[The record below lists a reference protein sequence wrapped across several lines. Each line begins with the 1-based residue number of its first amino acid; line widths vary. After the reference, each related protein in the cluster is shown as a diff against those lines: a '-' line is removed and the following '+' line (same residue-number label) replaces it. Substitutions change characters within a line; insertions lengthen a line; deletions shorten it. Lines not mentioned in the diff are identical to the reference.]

1 MRHRQ
6 FLDDGF
12 ALFPDVLADVE
23 CDRLSAALP
32 SSGDPGSRDLLPQR
46 WCVALAAR
54 IRAHAGIASLI
65 PTNHV
70 AVQCTY
76 FEKSRATNWLVP
88 VHQDLSIPVAERIE
102 HPALS
107 GWSDKEQGLYVQ
119 PPEDLLR
126 ELVAVRLHLD
136 DCDVQDGPLRVIPGS
151 HARGRIGADAAA
163 DVRAA
168 SREVVCTARRG
179 AVMAMRPL
187 LLHASS
193 RSTGTGARRIL
204 HFLFG
209 PRTLPFGLRW
219 RHAV

>member
-1 MRHRQ
+1 MQHPR
-6 FLDDGF
+6 FLSDGF
-12 ALFPDVLADVE
+12 SLIPDVLPAAE
-23 CDRLSAALP
+23 CDRVLALLP
-32 SSGDPGSRDLLPQR
+32 PPGEPGSRNLLLQD
-46 WCVALAAR
+46 WCAELASWL
-54 IRAHAGIASLI
+54 RAHAGVADLV
-65 PTNHV
+65 PAGHA

-102 HPALS
+102 HPALT

-119 PPEDLLR
+119 PPADLLR
-126 ELVAVRLHLD
+126 KLVAVRLHLD

-151 HARGRIGADAAA
+151 HARGRIDADAAA

-209 PRTLPFGLRW
+209 PRTLPFGLQW